1 MVAAIKLSDELVSK
15 AKAHAKAQHRTV
27 SRQIEHWARIGR
39 LAEDNPELPLGF
51 VRDAI
56 LGLEEIKTGQMS
68 NYTFG

>member
-1 MVAAIKLSDELVSK
+1 MLAAINLSDELVDEAK
-15 AKAHAKAQHRTV
+15 PYAKAEHRTV

-51 VRDAI
+51 VRDAL
-56 LGLEEIKTGQMS
+56 LGLEEIKTGQSS